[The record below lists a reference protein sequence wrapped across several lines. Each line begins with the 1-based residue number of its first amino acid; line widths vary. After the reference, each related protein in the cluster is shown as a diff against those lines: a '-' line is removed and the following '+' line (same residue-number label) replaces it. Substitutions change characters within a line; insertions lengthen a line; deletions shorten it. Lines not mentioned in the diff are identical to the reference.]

1 MFDPYKTCRASTGA
15 WSISGVPHR
24 RHTTCTRKA
33 VNVRVVPT
41 SDAIDESV
49 DLAYDIFI
57 RVFSRSAEKISRKES
72 SNGRVRALTGRKAA
86 LPPGT
91 GASVSCPSGHPSI
104 LGAIH
109 RPLTDF
115 HAVPIRRHFRC
126 LGEQRSFESIAVV
139 LNTLKLIF
147 PSHHFRLSSS
157 ALASAGPITPS
168 PKCSFNQSSNS
179 Y

>member
-1 MFDPYKTCRASTGA
+1 MPRINRGMVYLGA
-15 WSISGVPHR
+15 CLIAGIR
-24 RHTTCTRKA
+24 LAREKQ

-91 GASVSCPSGHPSI
+91 GASVSCPSWTPKHPW
-104 LGAIH
+104 
-109 RPLTDF
+109 R
-115 HAVPIRRHFRC
+115 
-126 LGEQRSFESIAVV
+126 
-139 LNTLKLIF
+139 N
-147 PSHHFRLSSS
+147 
-157 ALASAGPITPS
+157 PS
-168 PKCSFNQSSNS
+168 PIDGFPCRPNS
-179 Y
+179 AAFSMPWRATLF